1 MEMWHCFCD
10 KVDTKGLRYGSLMI
24 MTDQDTFEAKVGWWG
39 LDEVELYSLKISG
52 AMLVLGRVDFG
63 VMLESVPFLTSWFEW
78 NITFSLF
85 RFRGGT
91 YLNFWDTDF
100 PLKHHLG
107 KVAPYSRKSWNVGS
121 ETTATWNF
129 QKSGWTTTCR
139 NIGKIWYL
147 MFACQVERVYT
158 QRSTKMTPAE
168 RDLRRWQAGKME
180 HECGWS

>member
-85 RFRGGT
+85 RFGGGHI
-91 YLNFWDTDF
+91 
-100 PLKHHLG
+100 LKFLRHG
-107 KVAPYSRKSWNVGS
+107 FSTEASFGEGR
-121 ETTATWNF
+121 TIF
-129 QKSGWTTTCR
+129 QKVMKCWKR
-139 NIGKIWYL
+139 NNCHMELRKIW
-147 MFACQVERVYT
+147 MDHN
-158 QRSTKMTPAE
+158 M
-168 RDLRRWQAGKME
+168 
-180 HECGWS
+180 